1 MQGRWETEWG
11 PGTKIEPGAGADLG
25 LNTWGGHLVGVV
37 SFNEYGDA
45 EAKDFWE
52 QKLFDS

>member
-1 MQGRWETEWG
+1 MGVPSLVSEI
-11 PGTKIEPGAGADLG
+11 PAGADLG

-45 EAKDFWE
+45 EAKDF
-52 QKLFDS
+52 